1 MSENDVSRSG
11 SERKCEDA
19 PLAQTSSSWL
29 LELHRR
35 CFSCCNVVLRQEALL
50 HGGHDRAMVR
60 ALEDMLCST
69 QIYVLSRSVVCRLL
83 QDTAKAVQTGV
94 GQHAEE
100 GEMFCSEQLVC
111 WFVRVS
117 TLSLHVVLP
126 TLSRVFVGY
135 TTWRHKDERPHSSS
149 SGPKLR
155 MSTPQSTAVRT
166 TPNWLNAAR
175 CPKLLPYFSTVI
187 AVTTP
192 LLDHKGFVQVFW
204 LLRRSRVSHPSA
216 RSWSARDESCLS
228 SRFSQSTRR

>member
-83 QDTAKAVQTGV
+83 LYGRIATGY
-94 GQHAEE
+94 GQGGTDRGRTTRRRGGNVLQRAI
-100 GEMFCSEQLVC
+100 GLLVC
-111 WFVRVS
+111 ACLFTLPSCRITNVVSCICRVYNLA
-117 TLSLHVVLP
+117 TQG
-126 TLSRVFVGY
+126 R
-135 TTWRHKDERPHSSS
+135 E
-149 SGPKLR
+149 
-155 MSTPQSTAVRT
+155 TA
-166 TPNWLNAAR
+166 
-175 CPKLLPYFSTVI
+175 
-187 AVTTP
+187 
-192 LLDHKGFVQVFW
+192 Q
-204 LLRRSRVSHPSA
+204 
-216 RSWSARDESCLS
+216 
-228 SRFSQSTRR
+228 Q